1 MTSESR
7 PTLWTGA
14 LVGAFWTVILIAV
27 LALAAQ
33 LLGTP
38 FVPFDVFDWM
48 ARVLPGDV
56 IRFGVGIIVS
66 VIRTFQLGE
75 TSSVA
80 KLGEQIMA
88 VAGLFLTGIAAG
100 VLLFA
105 VLRSRRAEGQ
115 TAVRLGLAAGVLAG
129 LLIALISLGV
139 NLTART
145 PALLSA
151 AWIIALFAAWGTAL
165 GWSYSR
171 LAGADAA
178 VPSSTAEAV
187 SVQAIDRRRFLVTL
201 GGAAAGFTVVG
212 AGVSALLNTRSTTA
226 TASAAQITPVPGAT
240 LNPVED
246 QPWSATNKLPNAADP
261 LNPAPGTRPE
271 FTPLADHYRIDINL
285 VPPTIVEE
293 DWKLTVGGLVENPL
307 TLTLADIRSSYEPM
321 HQFVTL
327 ACISN
332 PIGGD
337 LTSTTRWTG
346 FSLQQLVAQV
356 KPLPEATHLRIDSI
370 DGFVEYLALDTIQ
383 NDERVMLAYA
393 WDGLPL
399 EVKHGFPLRV
409 YIPDRYG
416 MKQPKWIVSIEFVEQ
431 WGEGYWVRR
440 GWDKDALMRATA
452 VIDTIAVEDTIQ
464 RTNGTKLIPIGGI
477 AHAGARGISRVE
489 VKVDDGDWVEASLR
503 QPLSATTWTVWRYDW
518 PFAEGDH
525 TFRVRCFEG
534 DGTPQIAE
542 HAGVAPSGATGIH
555 AVQRSI

>member
-1 MTSESR
+1 M
-7 PTLWTGA
+7 GA

-27 LALAAQ
+27 FALAAQ

-48 ARVLPGDV
+48 ARVLPGDI

-66 VIRTFQLGE
+66 IIRTFQLGE

-80 KLGEQIMA
+80 KLGEQLMA
-88 VAGLFLTGIAAG
+88 VAGLFITGIVVGA
-100 VLLFA
+100 LLFA
-105 VLRSRRAEGQ
+105 GLRARRLQGQ
-115 TAVRLGLAAGVLAG
+115 TAVRFGLAAGVIAG
-129 LLIALISLGV
+129 ILIALISLDV
-139 NLTART
+139 NLTAQT
-145 PALLSA
+145 SDLVSA

-165 GWSYSR
+165 GWSYDRLSR
-171 LAGADAA
+171 AESATS
-178 VPSSTAEAV
+178 SSTTVPA

-212 AGVSALLNTRSTTA
+212 AGVSALLNARSTDA
-226 TASAAQITPVPGAT
+226 AASAVQITPAPGAT
-240 LNPVED
+240 PIPAVD

-285 VPPTIVEE
+285 VPPAIVEE
-293 DWKLTVGGLVENPL
+293 DWTLTVGGLVENPL
-307 TLTLADIRSSYEPM
+307 TLTLADIRNNYEPM

-346 FSLQQLVAQV
+346 FSLQKLVEQV
-356 KPLPEATHLRIDSI
+356 KPMPNATHLRIDSI
-370 DGFVEYLALDTIQ
+370 DGFTEYLALDTVQ
-383 NDERVMLAYA
+383 GDERVMLAYA

-416 MKQPKWIVSIEFVEQ
+416 MKQPKWIVSIEFVEPG
-431 WGEGYWVRR
+431 GEGYWVRR
-440 GWDKDALMRATA
+440 GWDAEAIMRATA
-452 VIDTIAVEDTIQ
+452 VIDTVAVDDVVQ
-464 RTNGTKLIPIGGI
+464 RSDGTKLVPIGGI

-489 VKVDDGDWVEASLR
+489 VKVDDADWVEANLR
-503 QPLSATTWTVWRYDW
+503 QPLSTTTWTIWRYDW

-525 TFRVRCFEG
+525 TFKVRCVEG
-534 DGTPQIAE
+534 DGTPQIEE
-542 HAGVAPSGATGIH
+542 HAGVSPSGATGIH
-555 AVQRSI
+555 ALQRSI

>member
-7 PTLWTGA
+7 PTLWIGA

-27 LALAAQ
+27 FALAAQ

-48 ARVLPGDV
+48 ARVLPGDL
-56 IRFGVGIIVS
+56 IRFGVGLIVS
-66 VIRTFQLGE
+66 IIRTFQLGE

-88 VAGLFLTGIAAG
+88 VAGLFVTGIVIG
-100 VLLFA
+100 GLLFA
-105 VLRSRRAEGQ
+105 VLRSRRAQGQ
-115 TAVRLGLAAGVLAG
+115 TAVRLGLAVGVIAGI
-129 LLIALISLGV
+129 LIALISLGV

-145 PALLSA
+145 PELVSA

-165 GWSYSR
+165 GWSYDR
-171 LAGADAA
+171 LSGAEAA
-178 VPSSTAEAV
+178 APLSSTAPA

-212 AGVSALLNTRSTTA
+212 AGVSALLNARSTTA
-226 TASAAQITPVPGAT
+226 AASAVQTTLVPGAT
-240 LNPVED
+240 PVPAED

-285 VPPTIVEE
+285 VPPTVVEQ
-293 DWKLTVGGLVENPL
+293 DWTLTVNGLVENPL
-307 TLTLADIRSSYEPM
+307 TLTLADLRNNYEPM

-356 KPLPEATHLRIDSI
+356 KPLPTATHLRIDSI
-370 DGFVEYLALDTIQ
+370 DGFTEYLALDTIQ

-409 YIPDRYG
+409 YIPDHYG

-431 WGEGYWVRR
+431 WSEGYWVQR
-440 GWDKDALMRATA
+440 GWDKDAFMRATS
-452 VIDTIAVEDTIQ
+452 VIDTVAVEDVIQ
-464 RTNGTKLIPIGGI
+464 RSDGTKLIPIGGI

-489 VKVDDGDWVEASLR
+489 VKIDDADWVEANLR
-503 QPLSATTWTVWRYDW
+503 QPLSQTTWVVWRYDW
-518 PFAEGDH
+518 PFTQGDH
-525 TFRVRCFEG
+525 TFKVRCVEG
-534 DGTPQIAE
+534 DGTPQIE
-542 HAGVAPSGATGIH
+542 EQAGVSPSGATGIH
-555 AVQRSI
+555 AVQRSV

>member
-1 MTSESR
+1 MTTESR
-7 PTLWTGA
+7 PTLWMGA
-14 LVGAFWTVILIAV
+14 LVGAFWTVMLIAV
-27 LALAAQ
+27 FALAAQ

-48 ARVLPGDV
+48 ARVLPGDI
-56 IRFGVGIIVS
+56 IRFGVGLIVS
-66 VIRTFQLGE
+66 LIRTFQLGE

-88 VAGLFLTGIAAG
+88 VAGLFVTGIVIGA
-100 VLLFA
+100 LLFA
-105 VLRSRRAEGQ
+105 GLRARRIQGQ
-115 TAVRLGLAAGVLAG
+115 TAIRLGLAVGVIAGI
-129 LLIALISLGV
+129 LIALISLGV
-139 NLTART
+139 NLTAQT
-145 PALLSA
+145 SDLVSA

-165 GWSYSR
+165 GWSYDR
-171 LAGADAA
+171 LSGAESAA
-178 VPSSTAEAV
+178 SLSTTAPA

-212 AGVSALLNTRSTTA
+212 AGVSALLNARSTSA
-226 TASAAQITPVPGAT
+226 AASAVQITPAPGAT
-240 LNPVED
+240 PIPVED

-293 DWKLTVGGLVENPL
+293 DWTLTVNGLVENPL
-307 TLTLADIRSSYEPM
+307 TLTLADIRANYEPM

-346 FSLQQLVAQV
+346 FSLQQLVEQV
-356 KPLPEATHLRIDSI
+356 KPQPTATHLRIDSV
-370 DGFVEYLALDTIQ
+370 DGFTEYLALDTIQ

-409 YIPDRYG
+409 YIPDRFG

-431 WGEGYWVRR
+431 WSEGYWVRR
-440 GWDKDALMRATA
+440 GWDAEAIMRATT
-452 VIDTIAVEDTIQ
+452 VIDTVAVEDVIQ
-464 RTNGTKLIPIGGI
+464 RSDGTKLIPIGGI

-489 VKVDDGDWVEASLR
+489 VKVDDADWVEANLR

-525 TFRVRCFEG
+525 TFKVRCVDG
-534 DGTPQIAE
+534 DGTPQIE
-542 HAGVAPSGATGIH
+542 DHAGVSPSGATGIH
-555 AVQRSI
+555 AVQRSL